1 MADIGIRGGKKLR
14 EKLEAAKDDV
24 LLYRSITAISLEAPL
39 SVHHDL
45 LVPGAIDI
53 SGITNGA
60 SISRTLTNGTRFKL
74 DPDNDGTYEMEWEL
88 DDYTGTADQVTVLT

>member
-1 MADIGIRGGKKLR
+1 MCIRDRYARLPEVADIGIRGGKKLR

-24 LLYRSITAISLEAPL
+24 LLFRSITAISLEAPL

-53 SGITNGA
+53 SGITNFCDRMNFGNRIRDRVRQL
-60 SISRTLTNGTRFKL
+60 SEI
-74 DPDNDGTYEMEWEL
+74 
-88 DDYTGTADQVTVLT
+88 